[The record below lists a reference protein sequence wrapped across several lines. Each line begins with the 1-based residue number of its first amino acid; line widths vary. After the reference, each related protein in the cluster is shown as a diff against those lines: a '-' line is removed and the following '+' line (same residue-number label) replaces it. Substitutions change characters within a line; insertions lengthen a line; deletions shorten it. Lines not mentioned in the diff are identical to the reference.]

1 MKSFV
6 RFFAFVLAV
15 TIVMSSFSVVCCA
28 APSGKEDTAKESR
41 GIVKDSDL
49 ADYDGYLTDNDG
61 ELYGGKP
68 ITTDLAAFSAVGGK
82 KPEIGDYADF
92 GKALIIDNNVGTVE
106 WTFTVRTPAFYEVS
120 LDYIAIA
127 AQESRIETS
136 LLLDGAV
143 PYDLAEIISLPRL
156 WKNAKDITA
165 DSDGNDITPAQVQIE
180 DLQSVSLSDMNGL
193 YLKPLRFYLHGGSNR
208 IALKMLSGKI
218 ALTKISLKSIT
229 DSVNYKEYSSSFEN
243 EKNYDGKDIIIQGQ
257 DAILKSSKELRPI
270 SDKSDPS
277 NTPSSAFNTK
287 INCIGGNNWD
297 SAGEKITWEFS
308 VPSSALY
315 TVSFNYRQGY
325 LTNASSI
332 RSLEIDGKC
341 PFDGLS
347 KVAFP
352 YSTDWKYLTVGDKKP
367 YKIFLEAGAHTVS
380 LEVSLGDISEISREL
395 EKLVYNIGG
404 LYRQI
409 IMITG
414 TTPDINRDYR
424 LYEQIPGLNDDL
436 IRYKKDIESLVQKYN
451 AITGANGGSS
461 AVTLEKLARVL
472 SSMQKSKFEA
482 HEYVGELFNNYSSVS
497 AWVYEMRKMPLDIEK
512 IIFSGENFKS
522 DKYESSFT
530 ERFVFGVK
538 KLLASFVVDYTNLSS
553 KENNKTID
561 VWVNI
566 GRDQA
571 NVLSNMIKDDFT
583 PVSNIS
589 VNVKIATANMTQAK
603 LSGNAPD
610 CTIFRPRTQPVNL
623 AMRGALYDL
632 SSFDDFE
639 EVVMERYGRM
649 SIIDPYR
656 YKGGVYGMPDTETYP
671 LMYIRNDIFEQLDLK
686 VPTTWDEFLRCAS
699 VIMRNNLSVG
709 LPQMYTTFLYQFGG
723 RLYNDDL
730 TATALQTPEA
740 FSSFEYY
747 CDLYGEYKLP
757 VEFSFYNR
765 FRTGEMPLG
774 ISPHTDYATLM
785 AAAPEITGKWSVY
798 QVPGIMNDGQINNT
812 VVGSG
817 TASVILDDTDEPEA
831 TWEFLKW
838 WTDADTQYR
847 YSSDIESIVGVAGRH
862 PTANISALSK
872 LSWGGSDINT
882 IVGQFKVVT
891 DLPQVPGGY
900 YLERAINNAFYS
912 VYSDKEQPKKMLV
925 KWSTMVD
932 EEMTR
937 KIKEYS

>member
-1 MKSFV
+1 MKGFV
-6 RFFAFVLAV
+6 RFFTFILILS
-15 TIVMSSFSVVCCA
+15 IVMSSFSIVCY
-28 APSGKEDTAKESR
+28 SAK
-41 GIVKDSDL
+41 
-49 ADYDGYLTDNDG
+49 TDNSTEKTTPVVVSSDDSLNGYDEYLNKNEEKLYNG
-61 ELYGGKP
+61 EP
-68 ITTDLAAFSAVGGK
+68 ITADLAAFTANGGK
-82 KPEIGDYADF
+82 
-92 GKALIIDNNVGTVE
+92 NVKVSSYGNMKNTLLLDRSMGTVE
-106 WTFTVRTPAFYEVS
+106 WSFTVRTSAFYEIS
-120 LDYIAIA
+120 LDYIAVA
-127 AQESRIETS
+127 DEETRIETAV
-136 LLLDGAV
+136 LINGAV
-143 PYDLAEIISLPRL
+143 PYDSAEIISLPRL
-156 WKNAKDITA
+156 WKNAKEITTDA
-165 DSDGNDITPAQVQIE
+165 DGNDITPAQVQVE
-180 DLQSVSLSDMNGL
+180 EPQSAVLSDLNGL
-193 YLKPLRFYLHGGSNR
+193 YLQPLRFYLHKGENK

-218 ALTKISLKSIT
+218 ALLKMSLKGVT
-229 DSVNYKEYSSSFEN
+229 NSVSYEKYYESFGD
-243 EKNYDGKDIIIQGQ
+243 KKVYDGEDIVIQGQ
-257 DAILKSSKELRPI
+257 DAKYKSSKELRPI

-277 NTPSSAFNTK
+277 NTPSSAFNSK
-287 INCIGGNNWD
+287 INSIGGNNWD
-297 SAGEKITWEFS
+297 TSGEKITWEFS
-308 VPSSALY
+308 VPESAFY
-315 TVSFNYRQGY
+315 TVSFNYKQGY

-332 RSLEIDGKC
+332 RSLEIDGET
-341 PFDGLS
+341 PFTESS
-347 KVAFP
+347 KIAFP
-352 YSTDWKYLTVGDKKP
+352 YSTDWKYQTLGGSEPNKVFLKKG
-367 YKIFLEAGAHTVS
+367 KHLIS
-380 LEVSLGDISEISREL
+380 LKVSLGDIADISRQL

-424 LYEQIPGLNDDL
+424 LYEQIPDLN
-436 IRYKKDIESLVQKYN
+436 ESLIKYSNQINELVKKYN
-451 AITGANGGSS
+451 DITGAKGGSS
-461 AVTLEKLARVL
+461 AVTLEELSRVL
-472 SSMQKSKFEA
+472 MRMQKSKFEA
-482 HEYVGELFNNYSSVS
+482 HEYVDELFNNYSSVS

-512 IIFSGENFKS
+512 IIISGDNFNKE
-522 DKYESSFT
+522 KYESSFF
-530 ERFVFGVK
+530 ERLAFDVK
-538 KLLASFVVDYTNLSS
+538 KLFASFVVDYTTLSTS
-553 KENNKTID
+553 ENTKTID
-561 VWVNI
+561 LWVNL

-583 PVSNIS
+583 PSTKIS
-589 VNVKIATANMTQAK
+589 VNVKIATATMIQAK

-632 SSFDDFE
+632 SSFDDLE

-656 YKGGVYGMPDTETYP
+656 YKGGVYGLPDTETYP
-671 LMYIRNDIFEQLDLK
+671 LMYVRNDIFEQLDLE
-686 VPTTWDEFLRCAS
+686 VPQTWEEFLRCAA

-723 RLYNDDL
+723 PLYNEDL

-747 CDLYGEYKLP
+747 CDLYCEYKLP
-757 VEFSFYNR
+757 AEFSFYNR

-785 AAAPEITGKWSVY
+785 AAAPEITGKWSVF
-798 QVPGIMNDGQINNT
+798 QVPGVKADGKINNT
-812 VVGSG
+812 VVGGG
-817 TASVILDDTDEPEA
+817 TACVMLDDTDEPEA

-862 PTANISALSK
+862 PTANLSALSR
-872 LSWGGSDINT
+872 LSWGRNDLNT
-882 IVGQFKVVT
+882 IIGQFKVVT

>member
-1 MKSFV
+1 M
-6 RFFAFVLAV
+6 
-15 TIVMSSFSVVCCA
+15 
-28 APSGKEDTAKESR
+28 
-41 GIVKDSDL
+41 
-49 ADYDGYLTDNDG
+49 
-61 ELYGGKP
+61 
-68 ITTDLAAFSAVGGK
+68 
-82 KPEIGDYADF
+82 
-92 GKALIIDNNVGTVE
+92 
-106 WTFTVRTPAFYEVS
+106 
-120 LDYIAIA
+120 
-127 AQESRIETS
+127 
-136 LLLDGAV
+136 
-143 PYDLAEIISLPRL
+143 
-156 WKNAKDITA
+156 
-165 DSDGNDITPAQVQIE
+165 
-180 DLQSVSLSDMNGL
+180 
-193 YLKPLRFYLHGGSNR
+193 
-208 IALKMLSGKI
+208 
-218 ALTKISLKSIT
+218 
-229 DSVNYKEYSSSFEN
+229 
-243 EKNYDGKDIIIQGQ
+243 
-257 DAILKSSKELRPI
+257 
-270 SDKSDPS
+270 
-277 NTPSSAFNTK
+277 
-287 INCIGGNNWD
+287 
-297 SAGEKITWEFS
+297 
-308 VPSSALY
+308 
-315 TVSFNYRQGY
+315 
-325 LTNASSI
+325 
-332 RSLEIDGKC
+332 
-341 PFDGLS
+341 
-347 KVAFP
+347 
-352 YSTDWKYLTVGDKKP
+352 
-367 YKIFLEAGAHTVS
+367 
-380 LEVSLGDISEISREL
+380 EVSLGDIAEISREL
-395 EKLVYNIGG
+395 EKLVYNVGG

-414 TTPDINRDYR
+414 TTPDVNRDYR
-424 LYEQIPGLNDDL
+424 LYEQIPDLNDKL
-436 IRYKKDIESLVQKYN
+436 IEYEKNIESLVKKFN
-451 AITGANGGSS
+451 AITGAHGGSN

-472 SSMQKSKFEA
+472 ERMSESKFEA

-512 IIFSGENFKS
+512 IIFSGENFNADNYK
-522 DKYESSFT
+522 SSFS
-530 ERFVFGVK
+530 ERFIFGVK
-538 KLLASFVVDYTNLSS
+538 KLLASFAVDYTTLSTS
-553 KENNKTID
+553 ADNKTID
-561 VWVNI
+561 LWVNL

-583 PVSNIS
+583 PVTNIS
-589 VNVKIATANMTQAK
+589 VNVKIATANMIQAK

-610 CTIFRPRTQPVNL
+610 CTVFRPRTQPVNL

-632 SSFDDFE
+632 SSFNDLE

-656 YKGGVYGMPDTETYP
+656 YKGGVYGLPDTETYP
-671 LMYIRNDIFEQLDLK
+671 LMYVRNDIFEQLDLK
-686 VPTTWDEFLRCAS
+686 VPKTWDEFLRCSS

-740 FSSFEYY
+740 ISSFEYY
-747 CDLYGEYKLP
+747 CDLYCEYKLP

-798 QVPGIMNDGQINNT
+798 QVPGVVNGDKVNNT

-817 TASVILDDTDEPEA
+817 TACVMLDDTDEPEA

-872 LSWGGSDINT
+872 LSWGGNDLST
-882 IVGQFKVVT
+882 IIGQFKVVT